1 MRQPTGEQLVFHHSV
16 FTETCKIPYGRVTSY
31 GQIARRIYRP
41 QNARQV
47 GMSLKNLTTYSRF
60 FDDPEFQSLPWWR
73 VVNSQGMISKRER
86 ADAVREQASLLRGE
100 GVIVSERGGEYF
112 VDLNKFGWFADAS
125 DDGESSDESDN

>member
-1 MRQPTGEQLVFHHSV
+1 
-16 FTETCKIPYGRVTSY
+16 
-31 GQIARRIYRP
+31 
-41 QNARQV
+41 
-47 GMSLKNLTTYSRF
+47 MSLKNLTTYSRF